1 MCVLSWAYM
10 QRVVIL
16 DTSFGF
22 CNRMLDFTRP
32 SGAHFSQ
39 EGGKWLAS
47 AHIHFDWKIILARPT
62 CVSIYEPYLLGK

>member
-10 QRVVIL
+10 QRVVIF
-16 DTSFGF
+16 DTSIGF

-39 EGGKWLAS
+39 
-47 AHIHFDWKIILARPT
+47 
-62 CVSIYEPYLLGK
+62 